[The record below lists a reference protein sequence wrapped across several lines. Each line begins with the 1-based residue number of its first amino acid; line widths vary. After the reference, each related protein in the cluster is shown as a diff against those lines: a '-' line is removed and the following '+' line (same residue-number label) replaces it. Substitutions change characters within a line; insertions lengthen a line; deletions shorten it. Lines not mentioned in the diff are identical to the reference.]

1 MRRTL
6 FSLVLAVAA
15 TPALAGGVMHY
26 TDKAKLPAGGEEREV
41 AALFDTWNAAL
52 ATGNPHKVA
61 DLYAPDGACAE
72 FCVTVVWVT
81 AEEVAPRTGS

>member
-6 FSLVLAVAA
+6 FSLVLALAA

-26 TDKAKLPAGGEEREV
+26 TDKAALPADGEAREV

-52 ATGNPHKVA
+52 ATG
-61 DLYAPDGACAE
+61 
-72 FCVTVVWVT
+72 
-81 AEEVAPRTGS
+81 